1 MAAMKRALLA
11 CCAVLLAHGAHADY
25 PERPIKVVMPFPPGG
40 TVDVLTRVVAA
51 EASET
56 LGKPLVLEYKAG
68 AGGTIATE
76 AVSRAAPDG
85 YTILVATPNHTINP
99 ALRSKLPFSTAED
112 FVPVTLF
119 ANIPELLVTHP
130 SVPFD
135 SMDGFVRYAKANPG
149 KLSYSSAGIGT
160 LPHVTMELLLRPS
173 GLQVTHVPYKGA
185 APAFS
190 DLLAGVVQ
198 LKYDTYAT
206 SAPMVKAGK
215 LKVLATAGR
224 KRLPQM
230 PGVPTVAE
238 SGFPGYEGYLWIGAL
253 APRGTPQQ
261 AVAALSAALTE
272 AARSPKVAARFQAD
286 GVEVPP
292 AGPQEFSRLIDAELK
307 LWPRVVR
314 EANIKLG
321 D

>member
-1 MAAMKRALLA
+1 
-11 CCAVLLAHGAHADY
+11 
-25 PERPIKVVMPFPPGG
+25 
-40 TVDVLTRVVAA
+40 
-51 EASET
+51 
-56 LGKPLVLEYKAG
+56 
-68 AGGTIATE
+68 
-76 AVSRAAPDG
+76 
-85 YTILVATPNHTINP
+85 
-99 ALRSKLPFSTAED
+99 
-112 FVPVTLF
+112 
-119 ANIPELLVTHP
+119 
-130 SVPFD
+130 
-135 SMDGFVRYAKANPG
+135 MDGFVRYAKANPG

-261 AVAALSAALTE
+261 AIAALSAALTE

>member
-1 MAAMKRALLA
+1 MKK
-11 CCAVLLAHGAHADY
+11 AVLLACFALALAQSAAAQY
-25 PERPIKVVMPFPPGG
+25 PERPVKLIMPFPPGG
-40 TVDVLTRVVAA
+40 TVDVLTRLVAA

-56 LGKPLVLEYKAG
+56 LGKPLVLEYKPG

-76 AVSRAAPDG
+76 AVARAAPDG
-85 YTILVATPNHTINP
+85 YTLLVATPNHTINP
-99 ALRSKLPFSTAED
+99 ALRSKLPFDTARD
-112 FVPVTLF
+112 FVAVTLF
-119 ANIPELLVTHP
+119 ANIPELLVAHP

-135 SMDGFVRYAKANPG
+135 SMDGFLKYAKANPG
-149 KLSYSSAGIGT
+149 KLSYSSAGVGT
-160 LPHVTMELLLRPS
+160 LPHITMELLLRGP

-185 APAFS
+185 APAFT
-190 DLLAGVVQ
+190 DLLGGVVQ

-206 SAPMVKAGK
+206 SAPMVRSGK

-224 KRLPQM
+224 KRLPQL
-230 PGVPTVAE
+230 PDVPTVAE

-253 APRGTPQQ
+253 APRGTPAE
-261 AVAALSAALTE
+261 AVGALSQALTR
-272 AARSPKVAARFQAD
+272 AARSAKVTQRFQAD

-292 AGPQEFSRLIDAELK
+292 AGAEEFSRLIDAELR

-314 EANIKLG
+314 EANIKAT

>member
-1 MAAMKRALLA
+1 MKKNVLLA
-11 CCAVLLAHGAHADY
+11 CSILLVAGVARAGY

-51 EASET
+51 EASQT
-56 LGKPLVLEYKAG
+56 LGKPLVLEYKPG

-76 AVSRAAPDG
+76 AVARAAPDG

-99 ALRSKLPFSTAED
+99 ALRTKLPFNTAAD
-112 FVPVTLF
+112 FVAVTLF
-119 ANIPELLVTHP
+119 ANIPELLVAHP

-135 SMDGFVRYAKANPG
+135 SMDGFVKYAKANPG
-149 KLSYSSAGIGT
+149 KLSYSSAGVGT
-160 LPHVTMELLLRPS
+160 LPHITMELLLRPA

-185 APAFS
+185 APAFT

-206 SAPMVKAGK
+206 SAPMLKQGK

-224 KRLPQM
+224 QRLPQL
-230 PGVPTVAE
+230 PGAPTVAE

-253 APRGTPQQ
+253 APRGTPAE
-261 AVAALSAALTE
+261 AVGALSQALTK
-272 AARSPKVAARFQAD
+272 AARSPKVTARFQAD

-292 AGPQEFSRLIDAELK
+292 AGPEAFSRLIGEELK

-314 EANIKLG
+314 EANIKAT

>member
-1 MAAMKRALLA
+1 MMRFVLT
-11 CCAVLLAHGAHADY
+11 CCALLLAHGAYAQY

-40 TVDVLTRVVAA
+40 TVDVLTRIVAT

-56 LGKPLVLEYKAG
+56 LGKPLVLEYKPG

-85 YTILVATPNHTINP
+85 YTLLVATPNHTINP
-99 ALRSKLPFSTAED
+99 SLRHHLPFDTARD
-112 FVPVTLF
+112 FMPVTLF
-119 ANIPELLVTHP
+119 ANIPELLVAHP

-135 SMDGFVRYAKANPG
+135 SMEGFLKYARANPG

-160 LPHVTMELLLRPS
+160 LPHITTELLLRTA
-173 GLQVTHVPYKGA
+173 GVQVTHVPYKGA

-190 DLLAGVVQ
+190 DLLGGVVQ

-230 PGVPTVAE
+230 PNVPTVAE
-238 SGFPGYEGYLWIGAL
+238 SGFPNYEGYLWIGAL
-253 APRGTPQQ
+253 APRGTPKEAIA
-261 AVAALSAALTE
+261 AVSAALTK
-272 AARSPKVAARFQAD
+272 AARSPKVTARFQAD

-292 AGPQEFSRLIDAELK
+292 AGPEEFSRLIDAELK
-307 LWPRVVR
+307 LWPGVVR
-314 EANIKLG
+314 EANIKLS

>member
-1 MAAMKRALLA
+1 MKSKLALVFFALFFASAASAE
-11 CCAVLLAHGAHADY
+11 Y
-25 PERPIKVVMPFPPGG
+25 PERPIKMVMPFPPGG
-40 TVDVLTRVVAA
+40 TVDVLTRLVSSVAA
-51 EASET
+51 ET
-56 LGKPLVLEYKAG
+56 LGRPVVLEYKPG

-76 AVSRAAPDG
+76 AVARAAPDG

-99 ALRSKLPFSTAED
+99 ALRTKLPFDTAHD
-112 FVPVTLF
+112 FVPVTLY
-119 ANIPELLVTHP
+119 ANIPELLVANP

-135 SMDGFVRYAKANPG
+135 TLEGFLKYAKANPG

-160 LPHVTMELLLRPS
+160 LPHITMELLLRTA
-173 GLQVTHVPYKGA
+173 GVQVTHVPYKGA
-185 APAFS
+185 APAFT

-206 SAPMVKAGK
+206 SAPMLASGK

-224 KRLPQM
+224 KRLPQL
-230 PGVPTVAE
+230 PNVPTVAE
-238 SGFPGYEGYLWIGAL
+238 SGFPNYEGYLWIGAL
-253 APRGTPQQ
+253 APRGTPKP
-261 AVAALSAALTE
+261 VVEALSAALTK
-272 AARSPKVAARFQAD
+272 AARSPKVTERFQAD

-292 AGPQEFSRLIDAELK
+292 TGPEAFSHLIDHELK

-314 EANIKLG
+314 EANIKVT

>member
-1 MAAMKRALLA
+1 MKKNLLLACFLALLA
-11 CCAVLLAHGAHADY
+11 GRASADY

-56 LGKPLVLEYKAG
+56 LGKPLVLEYKPG

-76 AVSRAAPDG
+76 AVARAAPDG

-99 ALRSKLPFSTAED
+99 ALRAKLPFDTARD

-119 ANIPELLVTHP
+119 ADIPELLVAHP

-135 SMDGFVRYAKANPG
+135 DMAGFLKYAKANPG
-149 KLSYSSAGIGT
+149 KLTYASAGVGT
-160 LPHVTMELLLRPS
+160 LPHVTMEQLLRDA

-185 APAFS
+185 APAFT
-190 DLLAGVVQ
+190 DLLAGVAQ

-206 SAPMVKAGK
+206 SAAMLKAGK

-224 KRLPQM
+224 KRLPQL
-230 PGVPTVAE
+230 PNVPTVAE

-253 APRGTPQQ
+253 APRGTPP
-261 AVAALSAALTE
+261 AAIAALSQALAKAT
-272 AARSPKVAARFQAD
+272 RSAKATQRFDAD

-292 AGPQEFSRLIDAELK
+292 TGPEGFSRLIDAELK

-314 EANIKLG
+314 EANIKAG